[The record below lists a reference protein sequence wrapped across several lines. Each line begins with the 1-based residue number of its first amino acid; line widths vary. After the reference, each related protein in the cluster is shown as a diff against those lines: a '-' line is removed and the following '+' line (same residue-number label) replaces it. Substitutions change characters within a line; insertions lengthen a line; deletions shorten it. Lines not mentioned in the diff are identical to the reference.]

1 MRKRAYIWQKKYP
14 MYDGECS
21 GPSAKQSQKRQ
32 NALYNS
38 LVKYMPNK
46 LLQSRIRKSSI
57 EKYLKRPSIKRT

>member
-1 MRKRAYIWQKKYP
+1 